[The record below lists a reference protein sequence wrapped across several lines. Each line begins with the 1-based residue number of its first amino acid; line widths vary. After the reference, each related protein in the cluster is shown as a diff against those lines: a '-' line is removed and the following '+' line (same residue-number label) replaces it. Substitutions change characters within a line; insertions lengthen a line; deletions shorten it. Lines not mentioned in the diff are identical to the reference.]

1 VVCGLIPDRP
11 PLLMRTT
18 SCPSGKIISKKFN
31 SQRTG
36 RRIDGC
42 GNGSIAPRR
51 ITVGSSHFTCE
62 PAVTVVDLIAEVS
75 AALGFEDAQ
84 PLTQGGQKIVLK
96 GTLSGAPAV
105 AKIVRLSP
113 DPNGEIALNR
123 AHREVELLSAVD
135 SENVVKVLTDAV
147 EIGEPPTAV
156 CWAEEYLDGDDL
168 GAFLNRTWDEPE
180 AWQLLRNMAE
190 ALTACH
196 DLEVVHR
203 DLSPGNVRRTS
214 DGNFVLMDPG
224 LARHLAKTALTGAFQ
239 PGTLGWR
246 SPEHVP
252 GGDPMPAS
260 DIFALGILAFYA
272 LTRTLPVDPSGDQA
286 EYDRRLI
293 EQQAPSV
300 ATLAKGVSPQLCVI
314 IDTCLNRQPARRY
327 LDGAE
332 LKSAL
337 NSVGAAQ

>member
-1 VVCGLIPDRP
+1 
-11 PLLMRTT
+11 MNQT
-18 SCPSGKIISKKFN
+18 
-31 SQRTG
+31 
-36 RRIDGC
+36 
-42 GNGSIAPRR
+42 
-51 ITVGSSHFTCE
+51 E
-62 PAVTVVDLIAEVS
+62 LIAEVS

-105 AKIVRLSP
+105 AKIVVLSP
-113 DPNGEIALNR
+113 DPNGEIALQR
-123 AHREVELLSAVD
+123 AHREVELLSVVD

-147 EIGEPPTAV
+147 EIGEPPAAV

-168 GAFLNRTWDEPE
+168 RVFLNHRWDELE
-180 AWQLLRNMAE
+180 VWRLLHDMAE
-190 ALTACH
+190 ALAACH
-196 DLEVVHR
+196 DIEVVHR

-224 LARHLAKTALTGAFQ
+224 LARHLVRTALTGAFQ
-239 PGTLGWR
+239 PGTPGWR

-260 DIFALGILAFYA
+260 DIFSLGILAFFT
-272 LTRTLPVDPSGDQA
+272 LTGTLPIDPNGDHA
-286 EYDRRLI
+286 EYDRRLV

-300 ATLAKGVSPQLCVI
+300 APLVRGVSPQLCAI
-314 IDTCLNRQPARRY
+314 IDTCLSRQPARRY

-332 LKSAL
+332 LKATL
-337 NSVGAAQ
+337 GVRGARQ